1 MRVMEWNIRHGG
13 SRDRL
18 SGIIASLKDHDPDII
33 CLIEFR
39 QERVIELSLA
49 LAKNG
54 WPFILSSQPPQ
65 NTNGILI
72 ASKKA
77 LDALPNPPDV
87 PTPYLWLEVRPSR
100 SDLRLLAVQVPSA
113 QDLGVRASFWAS
125 LRHHASLAIEGK
137 GRAVIIGDLNTGLEM
152 DSEGSSFIGDD
163 DLRKILG
170 LGWRDVWREY
180 HRKAREYSWY
190 NSQGKGYR
198 LDHVLVSP
206 AIETPVWAKYSH
218 EERVKGLSDHS
229 PLIFDLPSVISENGS
244 VDNPLRPRTS
254 EP

>member
-18 SGIIASLKDHDPDII
+18 PGIISSLKQHEPDII

-54 WPFILSSQPPQ
+54 WPYILSSQPPQ

-77 LDALPNPPDV
+77 LEVVVTPPGI
-87 PTPYLWLEVRPSR
+87 PEPHLWLEVALSR

-113 QDLGVRASFWAS
+113 QDLAVRSSFWAS
-125 LRHHASLAIEGK
+125 LRSYAARAKEEGRR
-137 GRAVIIGDLNTGLEM
+137 GIIIGDLNTGLEL
-152 DSEGSSFIGDD
+152 DSEGTSFLGDD
-163 DLRKILG
+163 DLKVILEI
-170 LGWRDVWREY
+170 GWRDVWREY
-180 HRKAREYSWY
+180 HQKAREYSWY
-190 NSQGKGYR
+190 NSKGKGYR

-218 EERVKGLSDHS
+218 KEREEGLSDHS
-229 PLIFDLPSVISENGS
+229 PLIFDLPNVISENGS
-244 VDNPLRPRTS
+244 VDDPLRPRS
-254 EP
+254 RSP